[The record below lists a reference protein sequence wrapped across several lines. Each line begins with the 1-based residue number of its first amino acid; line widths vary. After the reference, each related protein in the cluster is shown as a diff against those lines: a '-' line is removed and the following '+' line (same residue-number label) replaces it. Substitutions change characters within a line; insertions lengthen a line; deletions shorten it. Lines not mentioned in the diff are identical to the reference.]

1 VRRGLESPWF
11 LIKSL
16 RTTRTVKTLA
26 QILSLFLFFATARL
40 ANSEEAIRF
49 SSSDVVA
56 FIGGGDVAAAQFT
69 GHLESLLARDFP
81 GTRFRNFGW
90 EGDTV
95 FAQPRDFNFPPLKEH
110 LKKARV
116 TVAIVQFGRTEAL
129 SDERADFK
137 GAYLKVLSEIQQN
150 VPRVVVITPI
160 PFERPVEPLPDLSK
174 RNDKIRK
181 MSETI
186 REIAKEKNLPIIDLF
201 RALDKQTGRL
211 TEDGLQ
217 LTPFGHSIVAR
228 AFVDAIGIKSAD
240 SATADGKWQNAKLEH
255 LRQTVIAKNRLW
267 FNYWR
272 PQNWAFLGG
281 DRTEQ
286 PSSRDHRDPKI
297 RWFPQEM
304 EQYPLLIAGKEQE
317 IASLVSEK

>member
-1 VRRGLESPWF
+1 LESARF

-16 RTTRTVKTLA
+16 RTTTIVKTLA
-26 QILSLFLFFATARL
+26 PLLSFILLFAATRVAAAGEAMRFAS
-40 ANSEEAIRF
+40 NDI
-49 SSSDVVA
+49 VA

-69 GHLESLLARDFP
+69 GHLESLLAREFP

-95 FAQPRDFNFPPLKEH
+95 FAQPRDYNFPPLKEH
-110 LKKARV
+110 LKKAQA
-116 TVAIVQFGRTEAL
+116 TVVIVQFGRTEAL

-137 GAYLKVLSEIQQN
+137 AAYLKVLSEIQET
-150 VPRVVVITPI
+150 VPKVILVTPI
-160 PFERPVEPLPDLSK
+160 PFEKPIEPLPDLSK
-174 RNDKIRK
+174 RNSKLGEF
-181 MSETI
+181 SERI
-186 REIAKEKNLPIIDLF
+186 REIANEKNIPSIDLF
-201 RALDKQTGRL
+201 RALEKQADRL

-217 LTPFGHSIVAR
+217 LTPYGHSIVAR
-228 AFVDAIGIKSAD
+228 AFADAIGVKSSD
-240 SATADGKWQNAKLEH
+240 SAGTDGKWQNAKLEEI
-255 LRQTVIAKNRLW
+255 RQAVIVKNRLW

-297 RWFPQEM
+297 RWFPAEM
-304 EQYPLLIAGKEQE
+304 EKYPKLIAEKEQE
-317 IASLVSEK
+317 IASLASNK